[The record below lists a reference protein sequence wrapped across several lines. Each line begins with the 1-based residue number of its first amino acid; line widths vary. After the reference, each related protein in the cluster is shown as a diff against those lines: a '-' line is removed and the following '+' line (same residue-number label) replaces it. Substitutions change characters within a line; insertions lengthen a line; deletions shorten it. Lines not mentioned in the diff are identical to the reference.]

1 MSAERWMQELE
12 MMEKARKQV
21 RAKERAE
28 AAEQERIRQEAE
40 KRAWMRELLAELRGA
55 SYQLKGGRK
64 K

>member
-12 MMEKARKQV
+12 MLEKVRQSV

-40 KRAWMRELLAELRGA
+40 KRAWMRELGQKA
-55 SYQLKGGRK
+55 
-64 K
+64 